1 MLHCLHALHHA
12 CVDWSVCECG
22 LPAAMQ
28 GLLRLQGFS
37 ARRQL
42 ILCFVCRIFWL
53 SICVDSCNLP
63 GMELAVKQKFVLY
76 LNGKHC
82 IPEQKCVDGDTYMHL
97 NKWDRALVRT
107 LTGKSLELRSGKDGG
122 SLNIDMWDD
131 MISARQQKA
140 NELLQQAL
148 NVEED
153 EATEKKKPCKKV
165 QAVKALSKHA
175 LVLPQKFTISVQGH
189 EFQVLFDGI
198 GTKSVWIEMTEENLT
213 WLKNAIDRSEQKP
226 RKKRRTRKVANDEQ
240 AKSDDD
246 KNQDS
251 SSENK

>member
-1 MLHCLHALHHA
+1 
-12 CVDWSVCECG
+12 
-22 LPAAMQ
+22 
-28 GLLRLQGFS
+28 
-37 ARRQL
+37 
-42 ILCFVCRIFWL
+42 
-53 SICVDSCNLP
+53 
-63 GMELAVKQKFVLY
+63 
-76 LNGKHC
+76 
-82 IPEQKCVDGDTYMHL
+82 MHL

-165 QAVKALSKHA
+165 QAVRSLSKHA
-175 LVLPQKFTISVQGH
+175 LALPQKFTISVQGH

-226 RKKRRTRKVANDEQ
+226 QEKANPQSRER
-240 AKSDDD
+240 
-246 KNQDS
+246 
-251 SSENK
+251 